1 MSVVVIRLLISQSE
15 PAKQSPGQAYS
26 LWSVR
31 CNQRNHMYIEN
42 KAIRQ
47 KWDLKTK
54 TPIKPENLLVE
65 HCFLHAIISIRSL
78 RGPALC
84 LYIERYWGREREKTK
99 SEKKRRIRE
108 MERKRE
114 NKKQKKGKSQFA
126 SKQKDYVSGVHS
138 SVWIYTQYR
147 VLLNIAYNIF
157 QKINVQKCINET
169 KE

>member
-42 KAIRQ
+42 KAIRK

-99 SEKKRRIRE
+99 SEKREELERWRGREKIKNRKKEKANLHVSRRI
-108 MERKRE
+108 M
-114 NKKQKKGKSQFA
+114 
-126 SKQKDYVSGVHS
+126 
-138 SVWIYTQYR
+138 
-147 VLLNIAYNIF
+147 
-157 QKINVQKCINET
+157 
-169 KE
+169 